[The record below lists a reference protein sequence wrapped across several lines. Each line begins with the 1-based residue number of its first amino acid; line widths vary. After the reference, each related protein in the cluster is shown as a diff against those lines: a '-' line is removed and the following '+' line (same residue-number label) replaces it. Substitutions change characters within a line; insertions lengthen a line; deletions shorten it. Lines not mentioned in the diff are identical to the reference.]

1 MACAVARA
9 VVTHTKDNISHV
21 VAMSESKATAETR
34 ISSFS
39 DPAKMSGGG
48 DENDPRG
55 VGDASKGI
63 INDGGERRD
72 STGGGDGGGL
82 EGGGGKPGDGGGGGG
97 GAIKR
102 LDRTKSWGSAHIER
116 LESEARRANKSKE
129 VQEALAHVPFFSKL
143 GYMLYF
149 GEPIAEDNVHLDD
162 DAWVAKMMAKTN
174 WWVIHP
180 FSKFRRQWDVFL
192 MALLLYIAL
201 LVPFVIGFE
210 VRG

>member
-1 MACAVARA
+1 MACAVALA
-9 VVTHTKDNISHV
+9 VVAHTRENVSSAD
-21 VAMSESKATAETR
+21 MSESKATEEAR
-34 ISSFS
+34 ILFS
-39 DPAKMSGGG
+39 DPAEISGGG
-48 DENDPRG
+48 DNSNPVG
-55 VGDASKGI
+55 VGDASKGKSGD
-63 INDGGERRD
+63 DGETGTRD
-72 STGGGDGGGL
+72 STGGGG
-82 EGGGGKPGDGGGGGG
+82 EGGGGKPSDGGGGGG
-97 GAIKR
+97 GGFGIMRR